1 MGRVLLL
8 VSNTKIRE
16 GLWNDFDLGVVSDTK
31 KNDYF
36 AKPKFY
42 SINLQGNAG
51 F

>member
-1 MGRVLLL
+1 MDRVLFLF
-8 VSNTKIRE
+8 SNTKIRE
-16 GLWNDFDLGVVSDTK
+16 GLWNDFELRVVSDTK

-36 AKPKFY
+36 AKPKSY